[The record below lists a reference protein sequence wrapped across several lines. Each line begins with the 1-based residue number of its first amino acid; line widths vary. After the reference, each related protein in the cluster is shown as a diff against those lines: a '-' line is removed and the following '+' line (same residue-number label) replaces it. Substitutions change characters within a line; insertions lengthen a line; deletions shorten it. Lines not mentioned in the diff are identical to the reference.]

1 MKSYLGPK
9 DIAKISSLSLRTA
22 YRVIDELREKPTKDG
37 TPFRDTYEAKMLRK
51 KVIPTEIFLR
61 YFHHAKASIKAL

>member
-37 TPFRDTYEAKMLRK
+37 TPFRDTYEAKML
-51 KVIPTEIFLR
+51 
-61 YFHHAKASIKAL
+61 